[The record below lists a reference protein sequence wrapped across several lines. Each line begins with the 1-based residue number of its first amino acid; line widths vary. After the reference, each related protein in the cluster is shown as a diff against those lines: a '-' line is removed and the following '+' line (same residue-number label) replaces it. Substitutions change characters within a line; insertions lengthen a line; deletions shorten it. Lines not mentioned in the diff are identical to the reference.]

1 MESNLHFLILEG
13 GLNKQVIMKI
23 NVKLNNMK
31 YRLDVYQTINIF
43 YNSLDIEFV
52 EENWDFYI
60 SIDEQSLTVKNDK
73 ANMEYVFENDLS
85 HKENIKNAIFK
96 YFTEYTSKIM
106 PWGTLVGIRPSK
118 IALTLM
124 NEGKDDEDIRDYFH
138 KHFYTRRDKAELCIN
153 IAKVERKL
161 VNKDQNTISVY
172 IGMPFCP
179 TRCLYCS
186 FTSNPIESCKSV
198 IEPYL
203 NSLKYEIEETAKYI
217 KKKNLDIQC
226 VYFGG
231 GTPTSVNDEQFE
243 KIMQDIY
250 NSFVKENDI
259 KEFTVECGRPD
270 SITLNKLESMKK
282 YKVDRISINPQTM
295 NDDTLKLIGR
305 RHSVSEVID
314 KFNLARECGLD
325 NINMDI
331 IIGLPGEGI
340 NHIIKTIDDIAK
352 LSPDSITVHGMSVKR
367 GSRLHENMINN
378 VNLSVADQKELNLMY
393 EKTVDLAE
401 RLNMKP
407 YYMYRQ
413 KNMVGNMENVGY
425 SVKEKEGLYN
435 IQMIEE
441 KQTIIAC
448 GADAITKIVFLDEN
462 RIERHG
468 NVKDVREYIN
478 RVKEMVEK
486 KINLLN
492 TLY

>member
-1 MESNLHFLILEG
+1 
-13 GLNKQVIMKI
+13 MKI
-23 NVKLNNMK
+23 NIKLNNMQ
-31 YRLDVYQTINIF
+31 YRLDVHQTINIF

-52 EENWDFYI
+52 EENWNFYI
-60 SIDEQSLTVKNDK
+60 IIDEQSLRVKNDK
-73 ANMEYVFENDLS
+73 SNIEYVFKSDLS

-96 YFTEYTSKIM
+96 FFTEYTGKIM
-106 PWGTLVGIRPSK
+106 PWGALAGIRPSK

-124 NEGKDDEDIRDYFH
+124 NEGKNDEEIVDHFYN
-138 KHFYTRRDKAELCIN
+138 HFYTRRDKAELCIN
-153 IAKVERKL
+153 IAKIERKL
-161 VNKDQNTISVY
+161 VNKDQNTVSVY

-198 IEPYL
+198 VEPYL
-203 NSLKYEIEETAKYI
+203 NSLKYEIEETARYI
-217 KKKNLDIQC
+217 KEKGLDIQC

-243 KIMQDIY
+243 KIMMHIY
-250 NSFVKENDI
+250 NSFVKENQI

-314 KFNLARECGLD
+314 KFNLARDCGLD
-325 NINMDI
+325 NINMDM

-340 NHIIKTIDDIAK
+340 KHVMKTIDDIAK

-378 VNLSVADQKELNLMY
+378 MDLLVSDQKELNLMY

-401 RLNMKP
+401 KLNMKP

-413 KNMVGNMENVGY
+413 KNMVGNMENIGY
-425 SVKEKEGLYN
+425 SVKGKEGLYN

-441 KQTIIAC
+441 RQTIIAC

-486 KINLLN
+486 KIKLLN